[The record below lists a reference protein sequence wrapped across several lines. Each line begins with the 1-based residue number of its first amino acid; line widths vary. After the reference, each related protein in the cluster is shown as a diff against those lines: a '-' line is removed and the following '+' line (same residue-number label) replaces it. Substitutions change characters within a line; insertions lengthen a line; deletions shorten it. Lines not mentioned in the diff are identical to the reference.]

1 MKRVLD
7 HDPVTGVTEWFEYDP
22 VSENTT
28 IWSERQDKDIRAFL
42 DNVTRQRND
51 EDQTRRGIKKGF
63 WKYASLDPIVILELR
78 NKGIDIF
85 NPDHTKVLL
94 KEININYPAT
104 KVTTKWHR

>member
-28 IWSERQDKDIRAFL
+28 IWSEQPDRNIRAFV

-51 EDQTRRGIKKGF
+51 DEKTRRGIKNDW
-63 WKYASLDPIVILELR
+63 WKYASLPPIVIMELR
-78 NKGIDIF
+78 NKGIDVF
-85 NPDHTKVLL
+85 NKDHTKALL
-94 KEININYPAT
+94 KEINTNYPSLKA
-104 KVTTKWHR
+104 TTKWHR